1 MTKNTL
7 SNIPNTLLSAEYFNS
22 ISQALA
28 QAGAYRPTL
37 VVDKQRLDENLNAL
51 MSVIQTGFDYRIVAK
66 SLPSVPLLKYIM
78 QRSGSNRLMSFH
90 LPFLL
95 HVVEHLPEADILLGK
110 PMPVAGARQFYQWFE
125 SQADS
130 LFVPDQQLHW
140 LVDSVDRLRQYQD
153 LAKDLSCANNNLA
166 AKNVTVNISLELDV
180 GLHRGGFNADTDAG
194 RADLRQALEI
204 LHADTRLNLTGL
216 MGYEAHVSK
225 IPSFAGGTTKAFK
238 MAMLSYHA
246 CVKQVIEVFGQDVAD
261 SLIINAGGSSTYPLY
276 NKSNSQCSFISE
288 IATASALVK
297 PTDFDAQTLTHHKP
311 ACFIAAPV
319 LKLVNKPEIPMLKGL
334 SRFLQTIGFLPKQ
347 ACFIYGGNWLA
358 TPCFPADS
366 KRSSIFGHSSNQE
379 MYELKEGHSLKVDDY
394 FFFRPTQSE
403 AVFLQFGEIAVYE
416 EGSIVDWWPIFHD
429 KAVHSK
435 HSDSEQINIEKERT

>member
-1 MTKNTL
+1 MTIN
-7 SNIPNTLLSAEYFNS
+7 NLLSAEYFNS
-22 ISQALA
+22 MSQALT

-37 VVDKQRLDENLNAL
+37 VVDKQRLDDNLNAL
-51 MSVIQTGFDYRIVAK
+51 LSVLQTGFDYRIVAK

-110 PMPVAGARQFYQWFE
+110 PMPVAGARQFYQWFS
-125 SQADS
+125 SQTDS
-130 LFVPDQQLHW
+130 SFVPDKQLHW

-153 LAKDLSCANNNLA
+153 LAKNLSCSNNNC
-166 AKNVTVNISLELDV
+166 TMNISLELDV
-180 GLHRGGFNADTDAG
+180 GLHRGGFNADSDKN

-204 LHADTRLNLTGL
+204 LQADTRLKLTGL

-225 IPSFAGGTTKAFK
+225 IPSFAGGSTKAFK
-238 MAMLSYHA
+238 IAMLSYHA
-246 CVKQVIEVFGQDVAD
+246 CVKQVIDVFGQDVTD
-261 SLIINAGGSSTYPLY
+261 SLIINAGGSSTYSLY
-276 NKSNSQCSFISE
+276 DKSNPQCAFINE

-297 PTDFDAQTLTHHKP
+297 PTDFDAHTLTHHKP

-334 SRFLQTIGFLPKQ
+334 SKCLQTIGLLPKQ

-366 KRSSIFGHSSNQE
+366 KRSNIFGHSSNQE
-379 MYELKEGHSLKVDDY
+379 MYELKKGHSLKVDDY

-403 AVFLQFGEIAVYE
+403 AVFLQFGKIAVYE

-429 KAVHSK
+429 KEFHSVRL
-435 HSDSEQINIEKERT
+435 NPEKIQEERS

>member
-7 SNIPNTLLSAEYFNS
+7 LSNTLLSAEYFNS
-22 ISQALA
+22 ISQALT

-37 VVDKQRLDENLNAL
+37 VVDKQRLDENLDAL
-51 MSVIQTGFDYRIVAK
+51 ISVIETGFDYRIVAK

-95 HVVEHLPEADILLGK
+95 HVVENLPEADILLGK

-125 SQADS
+125 SQTNS
-130 LFVPDQQLHW
+130 RFVPAQQLHW
-140 LVDSVDRLRQYQD
+140 LVDSVERLRQYQD
-153 LAKDLSCANNNLA
+153 LAKDLSCANNHC
-166 AKNVTVNISLELDV
+166 TMNISLELDV

-194 RADLRQALEI
+194 RADLRQALDI
-204 LHADTRLNLTGL
+204 LHADTRLKLTGL

-225 IPSFAGGTTKAFK
+225 IPSFAGGSQKAFK
-238 MAMLSYHA
+238 MAMLSYQT
-246 CVKQVIEVFGQDVAD
+246 CVKQVVEVFGQDATD
-261 SLIINAGGSSTYPLY
+261 SLITNAGGSSTYPLY
-276 NKSNSQCSFISE
+276 NKSNPQCSFISE

-297 PTDFDAQTLTHHKP
+297 PTDFDAHTLTHHKP

-334 SRFLQTIGFLPKQ
+334 SQFLLTIGLLPKQ

>member
-1 MTKNTL
+1 MTINNLPST
-7 SNIPNTLLSAEYFNS
+7 EYFKQVS
-22 ISQALA
+22 RALS
-28 QAGAYRPTL
+28 QAGAFRPTL
-37 VVDKQRLDENLNAL
+37 VVDKQRLDENLDAL
-51 MSVIQTGFDYRIVAK
+51 LSVIQSGFDYRIVAK

-90 LPFLL
+90 LPFLR
-95 HVVEHLPEADILLGK
+95 HVVKHLPNADILLGK
-110 PMPVAGARQFYQWFE
+110 PMPVAGARQFYQWLGAQHP
-125 SQADS
+125 SS
-130 LFVPDQQLHW
+130 FVPNQQLHW

-153 LAKDLSCANNNLA
+153 LAKELNCVL
-166 AKNVTVNISLELDV
+166 NISLELDI
-180 GLHRGGFNADTDAG
+180 GLHRGGFNADSNKA
-194 RADLRQALEI
+194 RSDLRQALEI
-204 LHADTRLNLTGL
+204 LQADTRLTLTGL
-216 MGYEAHVSK
+216 MGYEAHISK
-225 IPSFAGGTTKAFK
+225 IPSLIGGSNNAFNK
-238 MAMLSYHA
+238 AMLSYQA
-246 CVKQVIEVFGQDVAD
+246 CFNQVVDVFGKAYAE

-276 NKSNSQCSFISE
+276 KKSNPQCHFISE

-297 PTDFDAQTLTHHKP
+297 PTDFDTHTLTHHKP

-319 LKLVNKPEIPMLKGL
+319 LKLVDKPEIPMLKGV
-334 SRFLQTIGFLPKQ
+334 SSFLQTVGLLPKQ

-403 AVFLQFGEIAVYE
+403 AVFLQFGEIAVYD

-429 KAVHSK
+429 EKQTELV
-435 HSDSEQINIEKERT
+435 NKERS